1 MKLGGIRTQ
10 VMSITL
16 IPLIAVTVLLG
27 AYFVYIRLHDLDAL
41 LIERGFSVT
50 RQIVSLSAYGVDTED
65 QELLDTI
72 VSATLNEPS
81 VRAVTI
87 YDGSQG
93 VLIHHGPDM
102 RDLPDKNLR
111 FFPAQDISY
120 IKTQDSI
127 RFASPIYYYEI
138 DATYRTRVHPS
149 VRTAIPSPSRIGW
162 VHVELSTEDTRL
174 KQYQALITA
183 AILILGGGFITALL
197 VMLLS
202 RNVTRPIMTLS
213 KAIARIKEGHL
224 DTRVSDKTTGE
235 LFILQSGIN
244 SMADSLQ
251 RAYEEMQDSIDQATE
266 DLRETLETIEI
277 QNVELDIARKEAI
290 AASRIKS
297 EFLANMSHEIRTP
310 LNGIIGFA
318 NLLLKTDLSTQQK
331 DQVLTIEKASKE
343 LLLIIN
349 NILDF
354 SKIEANKLELDHI
367 PFDLRETIEE
377 ALAILAPAAHD
388 KELELVSLFYD
399 DVPTSLIGDPLR
411 IKQIVTNL
419 VSNAVKFT
427 HHGQIT
433 LRVSLES
440 DAEKKAVIKIS
451 VSDSGIGLSD
461 DQQKILFQAFTQGDT
476 STTREYGGTG
486 LGLIICKRLVEKL
499 DGQIGLDSKPNVG
512 STFWFTF
519 TADINVDTQNNHL
532 EFLLQGKQIA
542 LYEAQPLLLNNLRHL
557 LQTWGIE
564 TIIYQDIK
572 KLEGE
577 ISSHI
582 LSLDAVIVGLPY
594 EQKAFDNIV
603 STLQNITTQKSCPII
618 VLTNMTNNG
627 DHTTI
632 PQSDVDLYL
641 HKPLQY
647 KKLYA
652 GLLSLLH
659 KNEKLSTFAQT
670 TREPLSTRDLHLLV
684 VDDNPANLKLLTTL
698 LQDMGIRITAVSN
711 GVDAID
717 AAKKITFDLIFMDI
731 QMPVLD
737 GIQTSIRIREHE
749 ENKRHTPII
758 AVTAHA
764 LAEDR
769 ARALAAGIDDYL
781 TKPISETELCEVI
794 ERFTGCLLRPK
805 TPNVPINLNVAASP
819 NNTIVDLKEC
829 LTLASGKPDL
839 ARDMLSMLLSQIA
852 EDQHGINAAFAVRH
866 YDELLEKIH
875 RLHGA
880 TRYCGVPQLRH
891 HTHTIEILLL
901 NKQYQHIEAALASF
915 NQAVNT
921 LKVWHSNN
929 DIEAL
934 IFA

>member
-1 MKLGGIRTQ
+1 MKIQGIRAQ

-27 AYFVYIRLHDLDAL
+27 SYFVYIRLQDLNAL
-41 LIERGFSVT
+41 LIERGYSVT
-50 RQIVSLSAYGVDTED
+50 QQIVSLSAYGVDTED

-72 VSATLNEPS
+72 VNAALNENS
-81 VRAVTI
+81 VRAITI
-87 YDGSQG
+87 YDAYQR
-93 VLIHHGPDM
+93 VLIHHGPPM
-102 RDLPDKNLR
+102 YDLPKNQTR
-111 FFPAQDISY
+111 FFPQKEINY
-120 IKTQDSI
+120 IKSGNTI
-127 RFASPIYYYEI
+127 RFAAPIYYYEI
-138 DATYRTRVHPS
+138 DSNYRTRSHPNI
-149 VRTAIPSPSRIGW
+149 RTKLPSPSRIGW
-162 VHVELSTEDTRL
+162 VHVELSIDDTIAKRD
-174 KQYQALITA
+174 QSLITA
-183 AILILGGGFITALL
+183 MLLILGGILSTGLL
-197 VMLLS
+197 VLLLS

-224 DTRVSDKTTGE
+224 DTRVTDKTSGE
-235 LFILQSGIN
+235 LLVLQSGIN
-244 SMADSLQ
+244 NMANSLQ
-251 RAYEEMQDSIDQATE
+251 RAYEEMQESIDQATE

-277 QNVELDIARKEAI
+277 QNVELDIARKEAVT
-290 AASRIKS
+290 ASRIKS

-318 NLLLKTDLSTQQK
+318 NLLLKTELSPQQK

-354 SKIEANKLELDHI
+354 SKIEANKLELDHAR
-367 PFDLRETIEE
+367 FDLRETIEE
-377 ALAILAPAAHD
+377 ALALLAPAAHD
-388 KELELVSLFYD
+388 KKLELVSLFYD
-399 DVPTSLIGDPLR
+399 DVPTSLIGDSFR

-419 VSNAVKFT
+419 VSNAIKFT
-427 HHGQIT
+427 QQGQIT
-433 LRVSLES
+433 LRVSLEN
-440 DAEKKAVIKIS
+440 KINHQVVIKIS
-451 VSDSGIGLSD
+451 VTDTGIGLSD
-461 DQQKILFQAFTQGDT
+461 EQQKTLFQAFAQADT
-476 STTREYGGTG
+476 STAREYGGTG
-486 LGLIICKRLVEKL
+486 LGLIICKKLVEKL
-499 DGQIGLDSKPNVG
+499 GGEIGLESKPNVG
-512 STFWFTF
+512 STFWFTI
-519 TADINVDTQNNHL
+519 TADINTDAQQAHTQ
-532 EFLLQGKQIA
+532 FLLQGKQVA
-542 LYEAQPLLLNNLRHL
+542 LYETQPLLLNNMRHL
-557 LQTWGIE
+557 LQTWGIQPIIYSDIKQLE
-564 TIIYQDIK
+564 TELVSGILTLDATII
-572 KLEGE
+572 
-577 ISSHI
+577 
-582 LSLDAVIVGLPY
+582 GLPY
-594 EQKAFDNIV
+594 ETDELQAIIK
-603 STLQNITTQKSCPII
+603 TLQTINTKKPCPII
-618 VLTNMTNNG
+618 VLTHVISE
-627 DHTTI
+627 DDYATI
-632 PQSDVDLYL
+632 PNSNIDLYL

-659 KNEKLSTFAQT
+659 HDVEQSTSKQQTQT
-670 TREPLSTRDLHLLV
+670 TSTTRDLHLLV

-698 LQDMGIRITAVSN
+698 LQDMGIHITAVSS
-711 GVDAID
+711 GIDAIE
-717 AAKKITFDLIFMDI
+717 ATRKTVFDLIFMDI

-749 ENKRHTPII
+749 VAQHHTPII

-781 TKPISETELCEVI
+781 TKPISESELCDVI
-794 ERFTGCLLRPK
+794 ERFTGCLLRTK
-805 TPNVPINLNVAASP
+805 TPDVPINLNVTASP

-829 LTLASGKPDL
+829 LMLASGKPDL

-852 EDQHGINAAFAVRH
+852 NDQAIINEAFLHRR

-901 NKQYQHIEAALASF
+901 NKQYQHLETALESF

-921 LKVWHSNN
+921 LKVWYSNN
-929 DIEAL
+929 DVHGL